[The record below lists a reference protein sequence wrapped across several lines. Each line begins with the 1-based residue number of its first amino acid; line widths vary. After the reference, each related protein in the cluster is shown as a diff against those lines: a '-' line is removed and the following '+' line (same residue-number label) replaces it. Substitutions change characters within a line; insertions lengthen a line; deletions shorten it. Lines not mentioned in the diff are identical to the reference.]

1 MKSPHPAAALAIC
14 LLFAASVRLTAQET
28 TSSPVQ
34 WAWAP
39 TPPMGW
45 NSYDAWGTSITEDEF
60 LANARYMRDHL
71 LSHGWTYVVVD
82 ARWYDA
88 ESPIDDRDFNKKRV
102 GAKLDADEF
111 GRLIPSLSRFPSSA
125 NGQGFKPLADEVHAM
140 GLKFGLHM
148 MRGIPKQAFNAR
160 TPIQGGSFTAADAG
174 DPTSLCSWCP
184 DMFGVKN
191 NAAGQAWYDSNVALW
206 ASWGLDFVKVDD
218 LSSPYHGDEI
228 EMIRKAIDK
237 CGRPIVLS
245 TSPGPTDPGYADHI
259 SKFANMWR
267 VSNDRWDHW
276 GDLDQQ
282 FDLLGKWQG
291 VAGPGHY
298 PDADMIPLGHIG
310 IRCRIAGPD
319 RQTRLT
325 PDEQVTLMS
334 LWVVVASPL
343 MLGNNLPDTDD
354 WTLSL
359 ITNDEVIAVD
369 QDSPTWPAKR
379 AAQYKGTE
387 VWVRGLK
394 DGSKAVALFNR
405 CAVPATVYLIWPVE
419 GLNGRQILRNLWQHK
434 DIGVFDDKF
443 SMEVPA
449 HGAVLLR
456 AIPTKLA
463 N

>member
-1 MKSPHPAAALAIC
+1 
-14 LLFAASVRLTAQET
+14 
-28 TSSPVQ
+28 
-34 WAWAP
+34 
-39 TPPMGW
+39 MGW
-45 NSYDAWGTSITEDEF
+45 NSYDAWGTSVTEDEF

-71 LSHGWTYVVVD
+71 LSHGWQYVVVD

-88 ESPIDDRDFNKKRV
+88 QSPMDDRDFNKKRV

-111 GRLIPSLSRFPSSA
+111 GRLIPSVGRFASSA
-125 NGQGFKPLADEVHAM
+125 DGKGFRPLADQVHAM
-140 GLKFGLHM
+140 GLRFGIHV
-148 MRGIPKQAFNAR
+148 MRGIPRQSVNAR
-160 TPIQGGSFTAADAG
+160 TSIQGGPFTAADAG

-184 DMFGVKN
+184 DMFGVRA
-191 NAAGQAWYDSNVALW
+191 NAAGQAWYDSCAAQW
-206 ASWGLDFVKVDD
+206 ASWGIDFVKVDD

-228 EMIRKAIDK
+228 GMIRKAIDK

-245 TSPGPTDPGYADHI
+245 TSPGPTDPAHADQI
-259 SKFANMWR
+259 STLANMWR
-267 VSNDRWDHW
+267 VSNDRWDRW
-276 GDLDQQ
+276 EDLDQQ

-325 PDEQVTLMS
+325 TDEQVTLMS
-334 LWVVVASPL
+334 LWALVGSPL

-369 QDSPTWPAKR
+369 QDSPTRPAR
-379 AAQYKGTE
+379 RIEQYKGVE
-387 VWVRGLK
+387 VWARSLK
-394 DGSKAVALFNR
+394 YGTSRAIGLFNR
-405 CAVPATVYLIWPVE
+405 CAAPATVELIWPIA
-419 GLNGRQILRNLWQHK
+419 GFNGRQKLRNLWQHK
-434 DIGVFDDKF
+434 DLGVFDERF

-456 AIPTKLA
+456 ADPARLA

>member
-1 MKSPHPAAALAIC
+1 VKTSHLLAAFALSLA
-14 LLFAASVRLTAQET
+14 LTPSIRVSAQET
-28 TSSPVQ
+28 RTDPAN

-71 LSHGWTYVVVD
+71 LSHGWNYVVID

-88 ESPIDDRDFNKKRV
+88 ESPLDDRDFNKRRV
-102 GAKLDADEF
+102 GARLDADEV
-111 GRLIPSLSRFPSSA
+111 GRLVPSVSRFPSSA
-125 NGQGFKPLADEVHAM
+125 NGRGFRPLADQVHAM
-140 GLKFGLHM
+140 GLRFGLHM
-148 MRGIPKQAFNAR
+148 MRGIPKQAFISR
-160 TPIQGGSFTAADAG
+160 TPIQGGTYTAADAG

-184 DMFGVKN
+184 DMFGVRA
-191 NAAGQAWYDSNVALW
+191 NAAGQAWYDSCAALW
-206 ASWGLDFVKVDD
+206 ASWGIDFVKVDD
-218 LSSPYHGDEI
+218 LSSPYHGEEI
-228 EMIRKAIDK
+228 EMIRKAIDT

-245 TSPGPTDPGYADHI
+245 TSPGPTDPAHADHI
-259 SKFANMWR
+259 SSFANMWR
-267 VSNDRWDHW
+267 VSNDRWDRW
-276 GDLDQQ
+276 ADLDQQ

-291 VAGPGHY
+291 VAGPGHF
-298 PDADMIPLGHIG
+298 PDADMIPIGHIG

-325 PDEQVTLMS
+325 ADEQVTLMS
-334 LWVVVASPL
+334 LWAIVASPL

-359 ITNDEVIAVD
+359 LTNDEVIAVD
-369 QDSPTWPAKR
+369 QDSPTWPAR
-379 AAQYKGTE
+379 RVEQYKGVE

-394 DGSKAVALFNR
+394 DGSKAVGLFNR
-405 CAVPATVYLIWPVE
+405 CAAPATVELIWGRA
-419 GLNGRQILRNLWQHK
+419 GLDGRQMLRNLWQHK
-434 DIGVFDDKF
+434 DLGTFDESF
-443 SMEVPA
+443 SLKVPA

-456 AIPTKLA
+456 ATPAGLA